1 MFHNLLQ
8 AVSGRPPPESSCRFI
23 EEVRLVEQ
31 IRAPHPGVEKLI
43 LGCWLAIAGKCA
55 LVVWLIDKYHMGFSP
70 LWVNAPTVG
79 CGLICTALYFL
90 HD

>member
-8 AVSGRPPPESSCRFI
+8 AVSGRPAPEGSCRFV
-23 EEVRLVEQ
+23 EEVRRVDQVRARPSRVE
-31 IRAPHPGVEKLI
+31 RLI

-55 LVVWLIDKYHMGFSP
+55 LVVWLVDKYHMTFNP

-79 CGLICTALYFL
+79 CALICTALYFW